1 MSTFIH
7 PEPIKVIGLGSPI
20 LTDDGV
26 GLKVIEDLALEFPN
40 IIFEPQTI
48 GGLDLLETMLDYH
61 TIIIVDVI
69 QTKSGSVGEIY
80 RIAPEAFKGFAH
92 FNNPHQMNFA
102 SILDSGK
109 RLFEERMPI
118 DLEVVAIEVK
128 DVTTFSETFTPEIHK
143 ISPAIAEMVRSLGK
157 EKRSALKEIYPSI
170 VE

>member
-1 MSTFIH
+1 MSTFVH

-26 GLKVIEDLALEFPN
+26 GLKVIEDLALEFPK
-40 IIFEPQTI
+40 ITFEPQTI
-48 GGLDLLETMLDYH
+48 GGLDLLEAMLDYH
-61 TIIIVDVI
+61 TLIIVDVI

-102 SILDSGK
+102 SILESGK
-109 RLFEERMPI
+109 RLFEERMPK

-128 DVTTFSETFTPEIHK
+128 DVTTFSESFTPEIQK
-143 ISPAIAEMVRSLGK
+143 VYPEFIETVRSLLK
-157 EKRSALKEIYPSI
+157 EKINMLKENYPFL